1 MTGNRRARIM
11 ALLDA
16 APAASPL
23 PVRIAAATREVLD
36 AEHVGLLLASS
47 GVPLPLDCGDEVG
60 MLLDEQQVSLGDGPS
75 VIARTSATPEA
86 ATDLGSPSGARR
98 WPLFAPVAADRGVGS
113 TVAMPLRA
121 GAARLG
127 VLTAYRSSPAGP
139 DDEQFADAL
148 VLSALVTDL
157 LVGEQAGAAAG
168 DLATAVA
175 SGLET
180 QSVVH
185 QAAGM
190 LSEQLGISIIEALV
204 RLRAHATAHGLPL
217 TAVGRRIVSGELDLE
232 R

>member
-1 MTGNRRARIM
+1 MTGDRRARVL
-11 ALLDA
+11 ALLGA
-16 APAASPL
+16 APTATPL
-23 PVRIAAATREVLD
+23 PVRIAAVTRTVLD
-36 AEHVGLLLASS
+36 AEYVGLILAST
-47 GVPLPLDCGDEVG
+47 GVLLPLDCGDEIG
-60 MLLDEQQVSLGDGPS
+60 LLLDEQQVSLGDGPS
-75 VIARTSATPEA
+75 VIARTSDAPEVATG
-86 ATDLGSPSGARR
+86 LGTPSGSRR
-98 WPLFAPVAADRGVGS
+98 WPLFAPVAVERGVGS
-113 TVAMPLRA
+113 TVALPLRA

-127 VLTAYRSSPAGP
+127 VLTAYRVSPAGP

-148 VLSALVTDL
+148 VLSTLVTDL

-204 RLRAHATAHGLPL
+204 RLRAHAATHGLPL